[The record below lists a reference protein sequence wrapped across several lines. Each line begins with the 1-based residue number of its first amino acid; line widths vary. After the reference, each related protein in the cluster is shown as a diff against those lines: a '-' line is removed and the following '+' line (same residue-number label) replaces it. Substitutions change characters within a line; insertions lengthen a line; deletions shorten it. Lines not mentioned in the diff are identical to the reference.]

1 VVGKLLERGVRT
13 ARRSQQREAVA
24 IGHQAAA
31 WWPKC
36 KVPTTGKRHAKCTPV
51 ETAIEQ
57 TKVARI
63 NINERSLALEDGQ
76 VER

>member
-36 KVPTTGKRHAKCTPV
+36 KVPTPGERHAKCTPV